1 MHGIRTLSCALVAA
15 AGVGAWAAG
24 ALASPAKTP
33 PPIAGSPS
41 CNGLVVTFENQD
53 SGLFGASGNPNSSA
67 GPGYFLGSES
77 PAAIAGV
84 REEFCG

>member
-1 MHGIRTLSCALVAA
+1 MSRVRMFVCTLAAL
-15 AGVGAWAAG
+15 GVGAWASTAS
-24 ALASPAKTP
+24 ASPAQTP
-33 PPIAGSPS
+33 PPTSGSPS

-67 GPGYFLGSES
+67 GPGYFLRSDS
-77 PAAIAGV
+77 PAAIAAV